1 MKNVLVLGAAGR
13 TGRYILR
20 ALNADES
27 LRVMALDIR
36 PDAELEAQYP
46 RIRFVWGNVLDEGA
60 LIGVM
65 LDQEIVVATLEG
77 DVLSMAQSLVFA
89 CATASSVRR
98 IIWLTGMGIHGEVKG
113 IRKLFL
119 DQYVRQYPDYIRA
132 ADAIAESKIPYTLL
146 RCPNIYDGENAQYYL
161 TTECQQ
167 PRNRDVERAAIAHCI
182 ADMVQ
187 DEQMGKNESL
197 GITN

>member
-1 MKNVLVLGAAGR
+1 MKNILVLGAAGR

-20 ALNADES
+20 ALNAEEN
-27 LRVMALDIR
+27 LHVTAFDIR
-36 PDAELEAQYP
+36 PDTDMMAQYP
-46 RIRFVWGNVLDEGA
+46 RIRFVWGDVLDDGA

-65 LDQEIVVATLEG
+65 LDQEIVVASLEG
-77 DVLSMAQSLVFA
+77 DVLPMARSLIVA
-89 CATASSVRR
+89 CATAGSVRR
-98 IIWLTGMGIHGEVKG
+98 IIWMTGMGIHGEVKG

-132 ADAIAESKIPYTLL
+132 ADAIAASKIPHTLL
-146 RCPNIYDGENAQYYL
+146 RCPNIYDGENAQYDL
-161 TTECQQ
+161 TTEHQQ

-182 ADMVQ
+182 ADMIQ
-187 DEQMGKNESL
+187 DEQLGKNESL